1 MTRFDFV
8 VAAPTRLEKKEE
20 ETGSSQIQWV
30 IKRYSML
37 LQLNLITDRN
47 TMERGKQGGWRQKKN
62 LLFGLKGNEQREREK
77 GIELDVSD
85 RMRMEKE
92 SLRKQFETEQ
102 GMEIATQRGRN
113 KRKKRVRG

>member
-1 MTRFDFV
+1 
-8 VAAPTRLEKKEE
+8 
-20 ETGSSQIQWV
+20 
-30 IKRYSML
+30 ML

-102 GMEIATQRGRN
+102 GMEIATQRDRN